1 MNPQPVASMSKS
13 SASKSS
19 MSKSSLALSHARG
32 LAILLVVCVHST
44 LAYLQNQQFP
54 MLAFAS
60 PPYAW
65 RVIPIID
72 PQRWL
77 GFDLF
82 CALQY
87 VLLMPFMFF
96 LSGLFV
102 WTSLSRRSIWT
113 FLRDRVMRIGVPF
126 IIGVYV
132 LMPLA
137 YVPVYRL
144 GVSHPS
150 WSGYWSEWEALPFWP
165 SGPLWFL
172 WQILVLD
179 LAAAAL
185 FSLAPGAAAL
195 LARLSRTAGSFPAR
209 YCVVLTVICAL
220 GYLPLAAIFT
230 PWDLGQFGPFAY
242 FPSRLGYFAIFFFAG
257 VGAGVNGIDAGLLR
271 AAGPLPRRWA
281 LWVGFALVT
290 SVAWMLLI
298 ALTIDTAP
306 LGVGPIPHLDILANF
321 MFALASTAACMAFAA
336 IFLRFA
342 EARWP
347 AIESLSDHAYG
358 IYLLHYPFVV
368 WLQYF
373 LLGVGL
379 LAVAKGT
386 IVSAGSLLA
395 SWILAAGLTRTSLG
409 AFLIGAGRRRKSS
422 PTIRQAP
429 AEMGAESTSYSR
441 GAASRP

>member
-1 MNPQPVASMSKS
+1 MSR
-13 SASKSS
+13 
-19 MSKSSLALSHARG
+19 SSLALNHARG
-32 LAILLVVCVHST
+32 VAILLVVCVHST
-44 LAYLQNQQFP
+44 LAYLQNQQFSP
-54 MLAFAS
+54 LAFAS

-72 PQRWL
+72 QQRWL

-102 WTSLSRRSIWT
+102 WTSLSRRSTWT
-113 FLRDRVMRIGVPF
+113 FLRDRVTRIGVPF
-126 IIGVYV
+126 LIGVYV

-144 GVSHPS
+144 GAANPS
-150 WSGYWSEWEALPFWP
+150 WSGYWSEWNALPFSP

-185 FSLAPGAAAL
+185 FALAPGAGAW
-195 LARLSRTAGSFPAR
+195 LARWSSRAGDFPAR
-209 YCVVLTVICAL
+209 YCAALTAICAL

-230 PWDLGQFGPFAY
+230 PWDLGQIGPFAY
-242 FPSRLGYFAIFFFAG
+242 FPSRLLYFAIYFFAG
-257 VGAGVNGIDAGLLR
+257 VGVGVNGIDSGLLR
-271 AAGPLPRRWA
+271 ADGALPRRWA
-281 LWVGFALVT
+281 WWLALT
-290 SVAWMLLI
+290 LVATLVWMVLT
-298 ALTIDTAP
+298 ALTIDSAP
-306 LGVGPIPHLDILANF
+306 LGVGPIPYLDVVANL
-321 MFALASTAACMAFAA
+321 MFALASTAACLAFAA
-336 IFLRFA
+336 VFLRLA
-342 EARWP
+342 KERWR
-347 AIESLSDHAYG
+347 ATESLSDNAYG

-368 WLQYF
+368 WLQYL
-373 LLGVGL
+373 LLGGSL
-379 LAVAKGT
+379 LAIAKGA

-395 SWILAAGLTRTSLG
+395 SWLLAIGFARTSVG
-409 AFLIGAGRRRKSS
+409 AFLIGAARRRKSS
-422 PTIRQAP
+422 PSVRQGPEAQM
-429 AEMGAESTSYSR
+429 ADTATSCSP